1 MDFPVSRR
9 LPGTW
14 ISGPVVEFVLPE
26 DLRPAGNSPVALQ
39 VRFPCQLSQG
49 DSTWTF
55 RCPDASPG
63 PGFRG
68 LWSNLYCPKTFAR
81 REIRLWR
88 FKCDS
93 PANCPR
99 GIAHGLSGVPTPP
112 RDLDFGAC
120 GRICTAR
127 RPSPGGKFACGASS
141 AIPLRVWQQF
151 SFWHFALLCADL
163 GNGGEDGRSGGG
175 R

>member
-93 PANCPR
+93 PASVAAILILAFCPLMR
-99 GIAHGLSGVPTPP
+99 GFGERWGRWKVGWRPLIRAVAAAAEGRPGSA
-112 RDLDFGAC
+112 RD
-120 GRICTAR
+120 
-127 RPSPGGKFACGASS
+127 
-141 AIPLRVWQQF
+141 
-151 SFWHFALLCADL
+151 
-163 GNGGEDGRSGGG
+163 
-175 R
+175 